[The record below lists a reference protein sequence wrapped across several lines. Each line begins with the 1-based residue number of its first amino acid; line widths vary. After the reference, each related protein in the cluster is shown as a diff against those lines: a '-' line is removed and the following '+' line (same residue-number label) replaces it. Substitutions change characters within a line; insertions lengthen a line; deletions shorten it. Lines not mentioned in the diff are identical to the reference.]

1 MASYQEPEGSPPDS
15 TPDKRPS
22 NKRRVR
28 TGKGPQFLRFVAP
41 IIERLHLLGGSGTP
55 REVTDA
61 VVAALRI
68 PEREQRKTL
77 KNGTSRITNQVHWAR
92 FYLAKDGYLRS
103 SERGVWT
110 LTEKGLAANL
120 SEPDVHELFKR
131 VHESLPKSTT
141 KVSDAEDLDA
151 DSEEKP
157 PSSVDDYKAQL
168 MATLLS
174 LPAKGFEM
182 ICRRLLREAG
192 FEEVVVTGRSR
203 DGGIDGHGVLK
214 LNPFVTFQVLFQC
227 KRYEGSV
234 SSSQVR
240 DFRGA
245 MAGRTDKGIIITT
258 GTFTTEAA
266 KEARR
271 DGVAPIEL
279 VDGEKLI
286 ELFATL
292 QLGLRPRQTFEVD
305 EEFFREFR
313 TVGEKV

>member
-1 MASYQEPEGSPPDS
+1 MAPHREPEGFPPDS
-15 TPDKRPS
+15 TSDKRPS

-28 TGKGPQFLRFVAP
+28 TRKGPQFLRFVVP
-41 IIERLHLLGGSGTP
+41 IIEKLELLGGSGTP
-55 REVTDA
+55 REVTNA
-61 VVAALRI
+61 VVAALQI
-68 PEREQRKTL
+68 SEHEQRKTL

-110 LTEKGLAANL
+110 LTEKGLAARL
-120 SEPDVHELFKR
+120 SEPDVHELFRR
-131 VHESLPKSTT
+131 VHETLPKSTT
-141 KVSDAEDLDA
+141 KVSDAEDLYSDT
-151 DSEEKP
+151 EEKP
-157 PSSVDDYKAQL
+157 SSGADNYKAQL
-168 MATLLS
+168 MDTLSS
-174 LPAKGFEM
+174 LAAKGFEM

-192 FEEVVVTGRSR
+192 FEEVVVTGRAG

-214 LNPFVTFQVLFQC
+214 INPFVTFQVLFQC

-234 SSSQVR
+234 SSSQVT

-286 ELFATL
+286 EMFEAL
-292 QLGLRPRQTFEVD
+292 QLGLRPRQTYEVD

-313 TVGEKV
+313 TAGAKV